1 MSILSDI
8 KDTIKDISDTIFG
21 DKNSAPQLAPVPVQ
35 KMEGE
40 TPHASSLFGIN
51 AGNMVRT
58 GAFALLGLF
67 GASSMSSCVSQSKAP
82 CDITTT
88 LRKKAER
95 KGWSQQEL
103 NERLREAREEAS
115 GRKKGFK
122 YKPSTVKPRR

>member
-21 DKNSAPQLAPVPVQ
+21 EKNPAPQLAPVPVQ

-40 TPHASSLFGIN
+40 TPRASSLFGIN

-67 GASSMSSCVSQSKAP
+67 GASSITSCSNSFSACNGKVTNVRNGDKVQK
-82 CDITTT
+82 DKQKQ
-88 LRKKAER
+88 RNKNNR
-95 KGWSQQEL
+95 KGPGRHWGSY
-103 NERLREAREEAS
+103 NRE
-115 GRKKGFK
+115 
-122 YKPSTVKPRR
+122 